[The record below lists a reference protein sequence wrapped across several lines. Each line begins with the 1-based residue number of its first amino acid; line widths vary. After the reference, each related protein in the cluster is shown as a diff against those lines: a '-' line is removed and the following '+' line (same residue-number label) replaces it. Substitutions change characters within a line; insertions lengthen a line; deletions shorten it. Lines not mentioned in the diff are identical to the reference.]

1 MDAPSIVASYPL
13 VHVVNPS
20 PCHPSTSLV
29 IKYHLRPSH
38 GVGAGVTVRV
48 GTGVGAGII
57 TSVGAG
63 VSTGVSMGAGVSIG
77 AGVLVAG
84 AVAVSLKKTKGSL
97 DSQMAP
103 MAGLVAVFIFA
114 AQMINFPVAAGTS
127 GHLMGGALSAILVG
141 PWVAV
146 LVMTVVVGI
155 QALVFADGGLSA
167 LGLNILNMG
176 IVTVV
181 VGTLVFA
188 GLMKILSKTKA
199 SIVAASA
206 IAAFVSVAASAF
218 SFVIEYYLGGNA
230 TYNPVTVLISVVGV
244 HLLIGIGEAIITALT
259 VSAILATRADLVEG
273 ARKFLPGQKLI
284 IRDSSVV

>member
-1 MDAPSIVASYPL
+1 MHMPDGLINAP
-13 VHVVNPS
+13 
-20 PCHPSTSLV
+20 
-29 IKYHLRPSH
+29 
-38 GVGAGVTVRV
+38 
-48 GTGVGAGII
+48 
-57 TSVGAG
+57 
-63 VSTGVSMGAGVSIG
+63 VSIG

-97 DSQMAP
+97 DSQTAP

-127 GHLMGGALSAILVG
+127 GHLMGGALAAILVG

-167 LGLNILNMG
+167 LGINILNMG
-176 IVTVV
+176 VITVI

-188 GLMKILSKTKA
+188 GLMKLLPKTKT

-206 IAAFVSVAASAF
+206 IAAFLSVPASAAAWVF
-218 SFVIEYYLGGNA
+218 EYALGGTA
-230 TYNPVTVLISVVGV
+230 TYELQTVFISVVGV

-259 VSAILATRADLVEG
+259 IAAILATRADLVEG
-273 ARKFLPGQKLI
+273 ARKFLPKQKLVI
-284 IRDSSVV
+284 KDSVVS

>member
-1 MDAPSIVASYPL
+1 MHMPDGLINAP
-13 VHVVNPS
+13 
-20 PCHPSTSLV
+20 
-29 IKYHLRPSH
+29 
-38 GVGAGVTVRV
+38 
-48 GTGVGAGII
+48 
-57 TSVGAG
+57 
-63 VSTGVSMGAGVSIG
+63 VSIG

-97 DSQMAP
+97 DSQTAP
-103 MAGLVAVFIFA
+103 MAGLVADFIFA

-127 GHLMGGALSAILVG
+127 GHLMGGALAAILVG

-167 LGLNILNMG
+167 LGINILNMG
-176 IVTVV
+176 IVTVI

-188 GLMKILSKTKA
+188 GLMKLLPKTKS

-206 IAAFVSVAASAF
+206 IAAFLSVPASAAAWVF
-218 SFVIEYYLGGNA
+218 EYALGGTA
-230 TYNPVTVLISVVGV
+230 TYELQTVFISVVGV

-259 VSAILATRADLVEG
+259 IAAILATRADLVEG
-273 ARKFLPGQKLI
+273 ARKFLPKQKLV
-284 IRDSSVV
+284 IRDSVVA

>member
-1 MDAPSIVASYPL
+1 MPDGLINAP
-13 VHVVNPS
+13 
-20 PCHPSTSLV
+20 
-29 IKYHLRPSH
+29 
-38 GVGAGVTVRV
+38 
-48 GTGVGAGII
+48 
-57 TSVGAG
+57 
-63 VSTGVSMGAGVSIG
+63 VSIG

-97 DSQMAP
+97 DSQTAP

-127 GHLMGGALSAILVG
+127 GHLMGGALAAILVG

-167 LGLNILNMG
+167 LGINILNMG
-176 IVTVV
+176 IVTVI
-181 VGTLVFA
+181 VGILVFA
-188 GLMKILSKTKA
+188 GLMKVLPKTKS

-206 IAAFVSVAASAF
+206 IAAFLSVPASAAAWVF
-218 SFVIEYYLGGNA
+218 EYALGGTA
-230 TYNPVTVLISVVGV
+230 TYELQTVFISVVGV

-259 VSAILATRADLVEG
+259 IAAIMATRADLVDG
-273 ARKFLPGQKLI
+273 ARKFLPKQKLVI
-284 IRDSSVV
+284 KDSVVA

>member
-1 MDAPSIVASYPL
+1 MHMPDGLINAP
-13 VHVVNPS
+13 
-20 PCHPSTSLV
+20 
-29 IKYHLRPSH
+29 
-38 GVGAGVTVRV
+38 
-48 GTGVGAGII
+48 
-57 TSVGAG
+57 
-63 VSTGVSMGAGVSIG
+63 VSIG

-97 DSQMAP
+97 DSQTAP

-127 GHLMGGALSAILVG
+127 GHLMGGALAAILVG

-167 LGLNILNMG
+167 LGINILNMG
-176 IVTVV
+176 IVTVI
-181 VGTLVFA
+181 VGILVFA
-188 GLMKILSKTKA
+188 GLMKVLPKTKS

-206 IAAFVSVAASAF
+206 IAAFLSVPASAAAWVF
-218 SFVIEYYLGGNA
+218 EYALGGTA
-230 TYNPVTVLISVVGV
+230 TYELQTVFISVVGV

-259 VSAILATRADLVEG
+259 IAAILATRADLVDG
-273 ARKFLPGQKLI
+273 ARKFLPKQKLVI
-284 IRDSSVV
+284 KDSVVS

>member
-1 MDAPSIVASYPL
+1 MHMPDGLINAP
-13 VHVVNPS
+13 
-20 PCHPSTSLV
+20 
-29 IKYHLRPSH
+29 
-38 GVGAGVTVRV
+38 
-48 GTGVGAGII
+48 
-57 TSVGAG
+57 
-63 VSTGVSMGAGVSIG
+63 VSIG

-84 AVAVSLKKTKGSL
+84 AVAVSLKRTKGSL
-97 DSQMAP
+97 DSQTAP

-127 GHLMGGALSAILVG
+127 GHLMGGALAAILVG

-167 LGLNILNMG
+167 LGINILNMG
-176 IVTVV
+176 VITVI

-188 GLMKILSKTKA
+188 GLMKLLPKTKT

-206 IAAFVSVAASAF
+206 IAAFLSVPASAAAWVF
-218 SFVIEYYLGGNA
+218 EYALGGTA
-230 TYNPVTVLISVVGV
+230 TYELQTVFISVVGV

-259 VSAILATRADLVEG
+259 IAAILATRADLVEG
-273 ARKFLPGQKLI
+273 ARKFLPKQKLVI
-284 IRDSSVV
+284 KDSVVS

>member
-1 MDAPSIVASYPL
+1 MHMPDGLINAP
-13 VHVVNPS
+13 
-20 PCHPSTSLV
+20 
-29 IKYHLRPSH
+29 
-38 GVGAGVTVRV
+38 
-48 GTGVGAGII
+48 
-57 TSVGAG
+57 
-63 VSTGVSMGAGVSIG
+63 VSIG

-84 AVAVSLKKTKGSL
+84 AVAVCLKKTKGSL
-97 DSQMAP
+97 DSQTAP

-127 GHLMGGALSAILVG
+127 GHLMGGALAAILVG

-167 LGLNILNMG
+167 LGINILNMG
-176 IVTVV
+176 IVTVI

-188 GLMKILSKTKA
+188 GLMKLLPKTKS

-206 IAAFVSVAASAF
+206 IAAFLSVPASAAAWVF
-218 SFVIEYYLGGNA
+218 EYALGGTA
-230 TYNPVTVLISVVGV
+230 TYELQTVFISVVGV

-259 VSAILATRADLVEG
+259 IAAILATRADLVEG
-273 ARKFLPGQKLI
+273 ARKFLPKQKLV
-284 IRDSSVV
+284 IRDSVVA